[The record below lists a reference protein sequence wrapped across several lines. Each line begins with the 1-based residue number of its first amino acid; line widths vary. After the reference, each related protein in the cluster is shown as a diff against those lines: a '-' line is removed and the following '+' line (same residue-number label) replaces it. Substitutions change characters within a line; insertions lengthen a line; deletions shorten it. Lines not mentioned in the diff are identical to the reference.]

1 MAQTEQ
7 VARRVDYYDDPTA
20 PAPTRIVPAV
30 TAVVTDTAGAILLQ
44 RRADNGLW
52 ALPGGV
58 VEVGE
63 TVAQT
68 IVREVKE
75 ETGLDVEPTELVG
88 VYSDPRHV
96 IAYAD
101 GEVRQQ
107 FSLCF
112 AARIVGGGLRG
123 SDESTAVRFVPPAEL
138 DTLPMHPAQRLRIA
152 HFLERLPTPYIG

>member
-1 MAQTEQ
+1 MVQT
-7 VARRVDYYDDPTA
+7 ARRVDYYDDPAA
-20 PAPTRIVPAV
+20 PAPNRIVPAV
-30 TAVVTDTAGAILLQ
+30 TAVVANEAGEILLQ

-63 TVAQT
+63 SVAQA
-68 IVREVKE
+68 VLREVKE
-75 ETGLDVEPTELVG
+75 ETGLDVEPVGIVG

-112 AARIVGGGLRG
+112 AARNVGGALRV
-123 SDESTAVRFVPPAEL
+123 SEESTEVRFVALAEL
-138 DTLPMHPAQRLRIA
+138 DRLPMHPAQRLRIK
-152 HFLERLPTPYIG
+152 HFLEHRPTPYIG

>member
-1 MAQTEQ
+1 MVQPGQ
-7 VARRVDYYDDPTA
+7 LARRVDYYDDPAA
-20 PAPTRIVPAV
+20 PAPNRIVPAV
-30 TAVVTDTAGAILLQ
+30 SAVVADEAGELVLQ

-63 TVAQT
+63 SVAQAV
-68 IVREVKE
+68 VREVKE
-75 ETGLDVEPTELVG
+75 ETGLDVEPVGLVG

-107 FSLCF
+107 
-112 AARIVGGGLRG
+112 
-123 SDESTAVRFVPPAEL
+123 
-138 DTLPMHPAQRLRIA
+138 
-152 HFLERLPTPYIG
+152 

>member
-7 VARRVDYYDDPTA
+7 VARRVDYYDDPAA

-30 TAVVTDTAGAILLQ
+30 TAVVTDGSGAILLQ

-112 AARIVGGGLRG
+112 AARIVGGALRG
-123 SDESTAVRFVPPAEL
+123 SDESTDVRFVALADL

>member
-1 MAQTEQ
+1 MAQT
-7 VARRVDYYDDPTA
+7 ARRVDYYEDPAA

-30 TAVVTDTAGAILLQ
+30 TAVVTNEAGEIVIQ

-63 TVAQT
+63 SVAQT
-68 IVREVKE
+68 IIREVKE
-75 ETGLDVEPTELVG
+75 ETGLDVEPTGIVG
-88 VYSDPRHV
+88 IYSDPRHV

-112 AARIVGGGLRG
+112 AARIVGGVLAG
-123 SDESTAVRFVPPAEL
+123 SDESTEVRFVTLAEL
-138 DTLPMHPAQRLRIA
+138 ERLPMHPTQRLRIK
-152 HFLERLPTPYIG
+152 HFLERRADPYIG

>member
-1 MAQTEQ
+1 MVQT
-7 VARRVDYYDDPTA
+7 ARRIDYYDDPA
-20 PAPTRIVPAV
+20 APTPNRIVPAV
-30 TAVVTDTAGAILLQ
+30 TAVVPNEAGEILLQ

-63 TVAQT
+63 SVAQALL
-68 IVREVKE
+68 REVKE
-75 ETGLDVEPTELVG
+75 ETGLDVEPVGIVG

-107 FSLCF
+107 FNLCF
-112 AARIVGGGLRG
+112 AARIVGGALRG
-123 SDESTAVRFVPPAEL
+123 SDESTEVRFVAPAEF
-138 DTLPMHPAQRLRIA
+138 DRLPMHQAQRLRIK
-152 HFLERLPTPYIG
+152 HFLERRPTPYIG